1 MKRSELKG
9 QMGWSDYSVL
19 LAIAES
25 GSLAAAARST
35 GQSHPTMMRR
45 LNAMETRL
53 GTRMFERFRDGYQP
67 TAAGEELLQAARNMR
82 EIATEAERKVAGRD
96 IRPTGNVILTTT
108 DTLFAGVLA
117 PILGRFL
124 RLFPGIVLDIRVS
137 NDVYDLAR
145 RDAEIALRPSSDPE
159 LNLAGRRLGLIRQ
172 ALYMP
177 AETAGRID
185 EVPMLGPSA
194 DMPYGALHAWM
205 KDAGMDARCVLRFNS
220 ILSMHN
226 AARIGAGAAILPT
239 YLAEND
245 ASLRRT
251 GEPIAALETELWL
264 LVHPDLRKT
273 ARVRAVL
280 DHLADN
286 IRLD

>member
-1 MKRSELKG
+1 MKDV
-9 QMGWSDYSVL
+9 MDWSDYSVL

-45 LNAMETRL
+45 LNAIEARL
-53 GTRMFERFRDGYQP
+53 GARVFERFRHGYQP
-67 TAAGEELLQAARNMR
+67 TVAGEALLKAARDMR

-96 IRPTGNVILTTT
+96 NRPTGSVVLTTT
-108 DTLFAGVLA
+108 DTLFAGLLA
-117 PILGRFL
+117 PILAPFRNA
-124 RLFPGIVLDIRVS
+124 FPGIVLDIRVS

-172 ALYMP
+172 ALYVP
-177 AETAGRID
+177 AETNGSVD

-205 KDAGMDARCVLRFNS
+205 KDAGLDARCVLRFNS
-220 ILSMHN
+220 ILSMYN

-239 YLAEND
+239 YLADDD

-280 DHLADN
+280 DYLAGN

>member
-1 MKRSELKG
+1 
-9 QMGWSDYSVL
+9 MGWSDYSVL

-172 ALYMP
+172 ALYVP
-177 AETAGRID
+177 AETNGSVD

-245 ASLRRT
+245 ASLRRR
-251 GEPIAALETELWL
+251 GEPIAELETELWL